1 MTSFAAKFDAEY
13 EEEAGMN
20 RVKMRLMK
28 EMQEGQ
34 ECMKAEKGWINNMG
48 VQPDVK
54 FVDVQFGNGAVW
66 ESFESENL
74 GWWIPD
80 GKLGEFHIKA
90 WRPSKTQE
98 EQGYDLTE
106 FREEIP
112 ELMGKVF
119 PEYDAVNPK
128 HYKDIV
134 PGYEYFDVMDYMLAD
149 WHGSQAHALGN
160 ALKYLM
166 RLNKKDSIPQEL
178 GKAIWY
184 LERLKKD
191 IEEKGKL

>member
-13 EEEAGMN
+13 EEETMN
-20 RVKMRLMK
+20 RVEKRMLK
-28 EMQEGQ
+28 EMIE
-34 ECMKAEKGWINNMG
+34 AN
-48 VQPDVK
+48 D
-54 FVDVQFGNGAVW
+54 
-66 ESFESENL
+66 
-74 GWWIPD
+74 
-80 GKLGEFHIKA
+80 
-90 WRPSKTQE
+90 
-98 EQGYDLTE
+98 GYDLTE

-119 PEYDAVNPK
+119 PEDDAVNPK

-191 IEEKGKL
+191 VEEKGKL